1 MFMHVLEVEVAVRLG
16 QAGEQSAFIVRR
28 RSKPLCAHG
37 KGGEAGDNA
46 DAVAKPSRRTW
57 MLLMGLAASAGP
69 SMPVRADEGA
79 WATVEDPILA
89 YRFAYPKS
97 TGDILHISPAS
108 RAIPAQLHG
117 SDERRSRT
125 SCPPALLAGSGK
137 PLPFVFSRRPE
148 RYSSAAPLS
157 ADARQRN
164 VCELVDLGDAVTL
177 SVSVGPPSPILA
189 GSAPSSWDPKTV
201 AEAVL
206 IDRSTARIS
215 SGQRVSLNS
224 VEAVQTV
231 DKGGRSYILYEHVSR
246 GSPTL
251 TDPGKETYRHA
262 FSMTAVRNGQ
272 DGTPYLYTLTVQS
285 PQVSPT
291 CTR

>member
-1 MFMHVLEVEVAVRLG
+1 
-16 QAGEQSAFIVRR
+16 
-28 RSKPLCAHG
+28 
-37 KGGEAGDNA
+37 
-46 DAVAKPSRRTW
+46 

-97 TGDILHISPAS
+97 T
-108 RAIPAQLHG
+108 
-117 SDERRSRT
+117 
-125 SCPPALLAGSGK
+125 GSGK

-285 PQVSPT
+285 PQALWADVEAKFKETALSFELIPE
-291 CTR
+291 TRDYVAPDRDPWRFF